1 MPIIDFL
8 KTSIDK
14 EELKIALKVLKEFK
28 SNESVEEYMF
38 VSFSNWTKFE
48 QLEEFLE
55 FLVNEKPLKK
65 DTLAEIENRKKV
77 IEI

>member
-65 DTLAEIENRKKV
+65 DTLVEIENRKKI